1 MNLRGTPMSNETRVL
16 GGESSHR
23 SFFGG
28 THSRPRVIGLVAFM
42 AIGFFG
48 VMSFGFWGLLIGVV
62 GCGAVLAMTTNTH
75 QGTVLD
81 RRTDRIRIKTR
92 IQDGTDKYEPYSP
105 QAWEEAKAEAAK
117 VKSSKE
123 RARILN
129 AVRER
134 PDGADGMGWLQ
145 MGAKIPGIAWHTPV
159 GEDPY
164 LSVVFSVSGQMR
176 GIESLESARQA
187 QLSFGRL
194 LASRAASSSLVK
206 KIMPMTR
213 VLPPDLAF
221 QERWMTPNLA
231 PDALEEAVASYEEV
245 LTKTAAGTL
254 IQKHYVAVSWP
265 LTDAFFIAA
274 ARKGPGR
281 DGWRALMAEEIAS
294 MNRSLRRTR
303 FREVQALTARGTAAV
318 ILHQQ
323 NPSRPIEMVGDV
335 DPRRIGVRSHDEKS
349 VHVVH
354 GVDPLTGERVDWWH
368 RTAKITAENVITSP
382 RTQYWV
388 LSLLL
393 GSGITGVRTLAFQH
407 ELIPAVEARQAA
419 KQDLVRDLSDEDS
432 QTQAGKIADSAVGVK
447 KGSAMRR
454 VDDLQ
459 EGSQHHGDN
468 WVGFIT
474 LSARTREG
482 LTDSCRQLTDSATTD
497 AGISRL
503 VWLDSFQS
511 AASGTTWPIVRG
523 LKPAKKTWGAKAMD
537 RLAGNGDKEAIS

>member
-1 MNLRGTPMSNETRVL
+1 MSETTRVL
-16 GGESSHR
+16 GGESGHR

-28 THSRPRVIGLVAFM
+28 TGSRPRMVGLVFFFVV
-42 AIGFFG
+42 GFLG
-48 VMSFGFWGLLIGVV
+48 VMNFGFWGLLLGVL
-62 GCGAVLAMTTNTH
+62 GCGVVLAMTTNTH

-81 RRTDRIRIKTR
+81 RRTDRIRIKAR
-92 IQDGTDKYEPYSP
+92 AKDGTDKYEPFTP
-105 QAWEEAKAEAAK
+105 QAWENAKAEAAK
-117 VKSSKE
+117 AKTSKE

-129 AVRER
+129 SVRER

-145 MGAKIPGIAWHTPV
+145 MGAKAPGIAWHTPV
-159 GEDPY
+159 GEESY
-164 LSVVFSVSGQMR
+164 LSVVFSVSGQLR
-176 GIESLESARQA
+176 GIESRQSACQA
-187 QLSFGRL
+187 QLSFGKL
-194 LASRAASSSLVK
+194 LASRAAASSLAK

-221 QERWMTPNLA
+221 QERWMARNLA

-254 IQKHYVAVSWP
+254 IQKHYIAVAWP
-265 LTDAFFIAA
+265 LTPAFFTAA
-274 ARKGPGR
+274 ARKGEGR
-281 DGWRALMAEEIAS
+281 DGWRSLMAEEIAS
-294 MNRSLRRTR
+294 MTRSLRRTR
-303 FREVQALTARGTAAV
+303 FQEVRALTARGTAAV

-323 NPSRPIEMVGDV
+323 NPSRPIEMVADV
-335 DPRRIGVRSHDEKS
+335 DPRRLGVKSHDEKS

-393 GSGITGVRTLAFQH
+393 GAGITGVRTLAFQH
-407 ELIPAVEARQAA
+407 ELIPAAEARQAA
-419 KQDLVRDLSDEDS
+419 KQDLVRDLSEEAS
-432 QTQAGKIADSAVGVK
+432 QSQAGKIVDSAGRVK

-454 VDDLQ
+454 VDDLE

-468 WVGFIT
+468 WVGFVT
-474 LSARTREG
+474 LSARSREG
-482 LTDSCRQLTDSATTD
+482 LVDSCRQLTDSATTD

-503 VWLDSFQS
+503 VWLDSYQS

-523 LKPAKKTWGAKAMD
+523 LKPAKKNWGAKAMD
-537 RLAGNGDKEAIS
+537 RLAGPGDKEAIS